1 MSVNL
6 TVLPEQ
12 QWQVI
17 PQEELEKEIGLPKFY
32 DIMMAAKRALNDAI
46 PEVAGNIS
54 LSNYLIRPLYAPD
67 FLWPPTIA
75 SGSLDPTTGAT
86 IASTQ
91 AGTPVYST
99 FEMKQGYG
107 AGSNTNK
114 VSFQFQLPDNAYMVM
129 YGLTNLAATPLTVRL
144 DVGVNQKNPEYSFI
158 LDNLYNYES
167 RTGVLVM
174 KESGAAGAT
183 NVFPVFDHTDTVTL
197 TFWNATG
204 NGATSAGVDLLQI
217 RGFIAKPAGSSIL
230 SP

>member
-54 LSNYLIRPLYAPD
+54 LSNYLIRELYAPD

-75 SGSLDPTTGAT
+75 SGSLDPVTGAA

-114 VSFQFQLPDNAYMVM
+114 VSFQFQLPDNAYMVL
-129 YGLTNLAATPLTVRL
+129 YGLRNKAGTPRTVRL

-158 LDNLYNYES
+158 LDNLNNYES

-174 KESGAAGAT
+174 KEAGAAGA
-183 NVFPVFDHTDTVTL
+183 NQRVP
-197 TFWNATG
+197 
-204 NGATSAGVDLLQI
+204 GV
-217 RGFIAKPAGSSIL
+217 
-230 SP
+230 